1 MRFLVYFLLVT
12 AFLINTLESLA
23 MVEQKDVIRVGLS
36 NSSFST
42 FEFKDAVIIT
52 DDTSSILD
60 MASGTQIKD
69 IPPRTEIKIVMVNNE
84 FFAVVNGKELIKNA
98 KGPVVILSKGKLGI
112 KNLNRKGNPAFYNG
126 MIELKAAYPQGKN
139 KFNIINVLDLQTYLK
154 GVVPNEMPVS
164 FGLNALK
171 AQAVAARNY
180 ANRPQN
186 AYKNYDI
193 CDSTACQVYYGAN
206 SENPLSDKAVEET
219 EGIFALYNN
228 EPVLALYSS
237 TGGGI
242 TENYEAVYGTGSSL
256 YNSKP
261 YLKAKKDND
270 SVEFPKTE
278 ENLKEFYSNN
288 IPSFDIKSPK
298 HRWKVDFD
306 RFELEDTLTKTLRE
320 KSLKSLVYPGF
331 GEKDEVWGLED
342 IKVIKRGESGKAL
355 EVEIRSMAGVWRVK
369 KELGIR
375 RTFKK
380 GKSILW
386 SGNFIVEKNMPP
398 EQEENVK
405 SDLKSEK
412 KLEENEAKTPV
423 NTLENAKNPNDNKF
437 SEDKKPENADETPIF
452 AFLKPEK
459 KTPEQL
465 IIESFKPGEPKRV
478 YKNWLN
484 MPLPDGF
491 SFIGAGFGHGVG
503 MSQYGA
509 GYLSSCGVGY
519 DAILKHYYSGIKL
532 GTMPKKVSYNN
543 YNQTFVLNLH
553 VDDTNKGSAGILP
566 HSIAANPLKEE
577 ITELYNIS
585 KAPAKYILNINN
597 EKRPSNIEFY
607 VNKTRFNP
615 PTKGFYGKVITM
627 DITKYLENGKNTITF
642 LPLSE
647 VDKDKSVYFWVE
659 IEK

>member
-1 MRFLVYFLLVT
+1 MKFLVYLLIFT
-12 AFLINTLESLA
+12 ALMGNTLETLA
-23 MVEQKDVIRVGLS
+23 MTEQKDVIRVGIS

-42 FEFKDAVIIT
+42 YEFQETGIIT
-52 DDTSSILD
+52 SDRTSILD
-60 MASGTQIKD
+60 MSTGAQVKD
-69 IPPRTEIKIVMVNNE
+69 ILKETEINAVMKNNE
-84 FFAVVNGKELIKNA
+84 FFIIINGKELIKNA
-98 KGPVVILSKGKLGI
+98 KGPIVIVSKGKLGI

-126 MIELKAAYPQGKN
+126 MIELKAAYPAGKN

-186 AYKNYDI
+186 AYKNYDV

-206 SENPLSDKAVEET
+206 SENPLSNRAVDET
-219 EGIFALYNN
+219 QGIFALYNN

-242 TENYEAVYGTGSSL
+242 TENYEAVYGSGNAL

-261 YLKAKKDND
+261 YLKSVKDNN
-270 SVEFPKTE
+270 SVQYPKTE
-278 ENLKEFYSNN
+278 EELKEFYSKN
-288 IPSFDIKSPK
+288 IPSFDMKSPK
-298 HRWKVDFD
+298 YRWKVDFN
-306 RFELEDTLTKTLRE
+306 RFELEETLTKTLRE
-320 KSLKSLVYPGF
+320 QSLKSLVYPGF
-331 GEKDEVWGLED
+331 GANDEVWGLED

-355 EVEIRSMAGVWRVK
+355 EVEIRSMAGNWRVK

-375 RTFKK
+375 RVFKK

-386 SGNFIVEKNMPP
+386 SGNFVVQKNMPA
-398 EQEENVK
+398 ELQESVK
-405 SDLKSEK
+405 SEIKSEK
-412 KLEENEAKTPV
+412 KLELKKAE
-423 NTLENAKNPNDNKF
+423 TLDNSNKNVKNPDATSNTDNKNT
-437 SEDKKPENADETPIF
+437 ENKGSDVIF

-459 KTPEQL
+459 KETDEPSIQA
-465 IIESFKPGEPKRV
+465 FKPDEPKKV
-478 YKNWLN
+478 YKNRLN
-484 MPLPDGF
+484 MPLPESF

-509 GYLSSCGVGY
+509 GYLSAYGVGY
-519 DAILKHYYSGIKL
+519 DEILKHYYSGIRL

-543 YNQTFVLNLH
+543 YNQNYTLTMYVNNLN
-553 VDDTNKGSAGILP
+553 TGTAGTLP
-566 HSIAANPLKEE
+566 DSINQNPLKNE
-577 ITELYNIS
+577 IMTLHNAS
-585 KAPAKYILNINN
+585 KARVKYILNIDN
-597 EKRPSNIEFY
+597 EKKPSAIRFY
-607 VNKTRFNP
+607 VNKTFFNP
-615 PTKGFYGKVITM
+615 STKGFYGKIIAM

-642 LPLSE
+642 MPLNE
-647 VDKDKSVYFWVE
+647 ADKEKTVYFWVE